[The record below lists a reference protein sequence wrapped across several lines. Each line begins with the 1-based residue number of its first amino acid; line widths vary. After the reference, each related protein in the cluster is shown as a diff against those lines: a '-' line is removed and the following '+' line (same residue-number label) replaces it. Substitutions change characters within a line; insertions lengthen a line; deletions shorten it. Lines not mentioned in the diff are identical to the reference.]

1 MQAPSGTSAK
11 ACRAL
16 SKILEIMPIPA
27 VNTIIKS
34 QMAGYPSGR
43 PSCVDRVSLVHCG
56 AGSLDHL
63 GPVVDFGLDESS
75 EFGGRGFGGYRTQV
89 GQTLLHVGLGQGG
102 QNGGVQFINDFVRRS
117 DERRVGKECVST
129 CRSRWRPDH

>member
-43 PSCVDRVSLVHCG
+43 PSWVDRVSLVHCG

-102 QNGGVQFINDFVRRS
+102 QTRS
-117 DERRVGKECVST
+117 EERRVGKEGVGT
-129 CRSRWRPDH
+129 GRSRVSPYH